1 MKILQ
6 IIPGKI
12 WGGAEQYIVDLGREL
27 EARGHEVTYLA
38 YDREAVTAQ
47 LERRAIPYRTLPFRW
62 SLDRTSINELAAML
76 RATHYDVCADSPTGR
91 GSCRL

>member
-38 YDREAVTAQ
+38 YAREAVTAQ
-47 LERRAIPYRTLPFRW
+47 LERRAIPYQTLPSDGRSTAPASTNW
-62 SLDRTSINELAAML
+62 PQC
-76 RATHYDVCADSPTGR
+76 CAPR
-91 GSCRL
+91 IMM